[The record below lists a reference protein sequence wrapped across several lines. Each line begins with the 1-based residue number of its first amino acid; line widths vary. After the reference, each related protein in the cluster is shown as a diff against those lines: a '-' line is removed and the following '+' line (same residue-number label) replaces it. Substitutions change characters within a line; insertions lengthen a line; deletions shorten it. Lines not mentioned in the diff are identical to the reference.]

1 MSTSKLGR
9 LLIVDDEIELMT
21 ALCETLTTQG
31 YETTGLT
38 SAEEALRVLQEQ
50 DFDVLLADLM
60 MPAMDGIALLRA
72 GLAIDPHLVGIIMTG
87 QGTVQTAVEAM
98 KVGAFDYVLKPFKL
112 SALHPVLSR
121 AMDMRRLQKENLQLR
136 GTVAMY
142 ELSMAIAF
150 TLDSHTILD
159 KVADAA
165 LQQCQA
171 NKVSILLP
179 TPEGDTLYVAAVR
192 GDRREAILGER
203 IPLDQG
209 IAGWMARHGE
219 PLRLQGEVQAPR
231 FTPLNSTSDSGS
243 VISMPMLMGG
253 KLVGVL
259 TVHATQRRRPFTL
272 GHVKALTVLSSIAAG
287 ALEAASL
294 YEALRLAHDQLE
306 SQVRVRTAELAKA
319 NDDLRSEI
327 VERERVEAALRATN
341 VELESFSYSISHDL
355 RTPLRSIESFAQ
367 ILLEDYADRLDAIG
381 RDCAQRI
388 AAAARRMDLLTEGLL
403 AYSRLSRAA
412 VDLAPVRLEEVVDDV
427 LTQLEAE
434 IRGKQ
439 ALVTVER
446 PLPQVMGQ
454 YVAVVQVVANLL
466 TNSIKFVAPGVRPQV
481 HIWTEERIEWVRLWV
496 QDNGIGIAPQYQARI
511 FDIFERLH
519 DIESYPGTGIGLA
532 MVRKGMER
540 MGGQVGIES
549 APGQGSAFWVELR
562 RPAEENRQR
571 KGLWP

>member
-21 ALCETLTTQG
+21 TLCETLTAQG

-38 SAEEALRVLQEQ
+38 SAEEALQVLQEQ
-50 DFDVLLADLM
+50 DYDVLMADLM
-60 MPAMDGIALLRA
+60 MPAMDGIALLQA

-171 NKVSILLP
+171 DKAAIMLP
-179 TPEGDTLYVAAVR
+179 TPEGNALYVAAVR

-209 IAGWMARHGE
+209 IAGWVARHGGSLML
-219 PLRLQGEVQAPR
+219 PGQVHDPR
-231 FTPLNSTSDSGS
+231 SGIGS

-259 TVHATQRRRPFTL
+259 NVTATQRRRPFTL
-272 GHVKALTVLSSIAAG
+272 GHVKALTVLSGIAAG

-294 YEALRLAHDQLE
+294 YEALRHAHDGLE
-306 SQVRVRTAELAKA
+306 SQVRRRTAELAKA
-319 NDDLRSEI
+319 NDDLRNEI
-327 VERERVEAALRATN
+327 VERERVEAVLRENN

-355 RTPLRSIESFAQ
+355 RTPLRSIQSFAQ
-367 ILLEDYADRLDAIG
+367 ILLEDYADRLDASA

-388 AAAARRMDLLTEGLL
+388 VAAARRMDALTEDLL
-403 AYSRLSRAA
+403 AYSRVSRAA
-412 VDLAPVRLEEVVDDV
+412 VELKAVSLEAVVDDV

-434 IRGKQ
+434 IQGKE

-454 YVAVVQVVANLL
+454 YTTLVQVVTNLL
-466 TNSIKFVAPGVRPQV
+466 TNGLKFVAPGVRPQV
-481 HIWTEERIEWVRLWV
+481 RIRTEERAGWVRLWV
-496 QDNGIGIAPQYQARI
+496 RDNGIGIAPQYRERI
-511 FDIFERLH
+511 FGRFERLH
-519 DIESYPGTGIGLA
+519 GLETYPGTGIGLA
-532 MVRKGMER
+532 IVRKGMER
-540 MGGQVGIES
+540 MGGRVDVES
-549 APGQGSAFWVELR
+549 APDQGSAFWLEL
-562 RPAEENRQR
+562 PKHVEENREAAPPGPQDR
-571 KGLWP
+571 